1 MKLEEKSKIY
11 QLKKEGYGYKKIASE
26 LGISVSS
33 VQSFLKRNPVDID
46 LLGTCKRCGM
56 TIQSIKG
63 KKRNASIAMA
73 RQVAM
78 FITRDMTTLSLEDVG
93 REFGGKDHTTVLH
106 SIKKVETAM
115 QMDPKLDRDIS
126 ELKENIRKSF

>member
-1 MKLEEKSKIY
+1 MTLEEKSKIY

-33 VQSFLKRNPVDID
+33 VQSFLKRNPVNID

-63 KKRNASIAMA
+63 KKRKQFCCDRCRWDWWNSHIKEVNKKA
-73 RQVAM
+73 
-78 FITRDMTTLSLEDVG
+78 FYTLTCKHCG
-93 REFGGKDHTTVLH
+93 KEFTAYGNQKRVYCCHDCYIKD
-106 SIKKVETAM
+106 KKVTSHE
-115 QMDPKLDRDIS
+115 
-126 ELKENIRKSF
+126 

>member
-1 MKLEEKSKIY
+1 MTLEEKSKIY

-26 LGISVSS
+26 LGVSVSS

-63 KKRNASIAMA
+63 KKRKQFCCDRCRWDWWNSHIKEVNKKA
-73 RQVAM
+73 
-78 FITRDMTTLSLEDVG
+78 FYTLTCKHCG
-93 REFGGKDHTTVLH
+93 KEFTAYGNQKRVYCCHDCYIKD
-106 SIKKVETAM
+106 KKVTSHE
-115 QMDPKLDRDIS
+115 
-126 ELKENIRKSF
+126 

>member
-1 MKLEEKSKIY
+1 MTLEEKSKIY

-63 KKRNASIAMA
+63 KKRKQFCCDRCRWDWWNSHIKEVNKKA
-73 RQVAM
+73 
-78 FITRDMTTLSLEDVG
+78 FYTLNCKYCG
-93 REFGGKDHTTVLH
+93 KEFTAYGNQKRVYCCHDCCVKD
-106 SIKKVETAM
+106 KKVT
-115 QMDPKLDRDIS
+115 I
-126 ELKENIRKSF
+126 NG

>member
-1 MKLEEKSKIY
+1 MTLEEKSKIY
-11 QLKKEGYGYKKIASE
+11 QLKKEGFGYKKIASE

-63 KKRNASIAMA
+63 KKRKQFCCDRCRWDWWNSHIKEVNKKA
-73 RQVAM
+73 
-78 FITRDMTTLSLEDVG
+78 FYTLTCKHCG
-93 REFGGKDHTTVLH
+93 KEFTAYGNQKRVYCCHDCYIKD
-106 SIKKVETAM
+106 KKVTSHE
-115 QMDPKLDRDIS
+115 
-126 ELKENIRKSF
+126 

>member
-1 MKLEEKSKIY
+1 MTLEEKSKIY

-63 KKRNASIAMA
+63 KKRKQFCCDRCRWDWWNSHIKEVNKKA
-73 RQVAM
+73 
-78 FITRDMTTLSLEDVG
+78 FYTLTCKHCG
-93 REFGGKDHTTVLH
+93 KEFTAYGNQKRVYCCHDWYIKD
-106 SIKKVETAM
+106 KKVTSHE
-115 QMDPKLDRDIS
+115 
-126 ELKENIRKSF
+126 

>member
-1 MKLEEKSKIY
+1 MTLEEKSKIY
-11 QLKKEGYGYKKIASE
+11 QLKKEGYGYKKIANE

-63 KKRNASIAMA
+63 KERKQFCCDRCRWDWWNSHIKE
-73 RQVAM
+73 VN
-78 FITRDMTTLSLEDVG
+78 
-93 REFGGKDHTTVLH
+93 
-106 SIKKVETAM
+106 KKVFYTLTCKHCGKEFTAYGN
-115 QMDPKLDRDIS
+115 QKRVYCCHDCYIKDKKVTS
-126 ELKENIRKSF
+126 HE

>member
-1 MKLEEKSKIY
+1 MTLEEKSKIY

-26 LGISVSS
+26 LGISASS

-63 KKRNASIAMA
+63 KKR
-73 RQVAM
+73 RQFCCDRCRWDWWNSHIKEVNKKA
-78 FITRDMTTLSLEDVG
+78 FYTLTCKHCG
-93 REFGGKDHTTVLH
+93 KEFTAYGNQKRVYCCHDCYVKD
-106 SIKKVETAM
+106 KKVTSHE
-115 QMDPKLDRDIS
+115 
-126 ELKENIRKSF
+126 

>member
-1 MKLEEKSKIY
+1 MTLEEKSKIY

-63 KKRNASIAMA
+63 KKRKQFCCDRCRWDWWNSHIKEVNKKA
-73 RQVAM
+73 
-78 FITRDMTTLSLEDVG
+78 FYTLTCKHCG
-93 REFGGKDHTTVLH
+93 KEFTAYGNQKRVYCCHNCYIKD
-106 SIKKVETAM
+106 KKVTSHE
-115 QMDPKLDRDIS
+115 
-126 ELKENIRKSF
+126 

>member
-1 MKLEEKSKIY
+1 MTLEEKSKIY

-63 KKRNASIAMA
+63 KKRKQFCCDRCRWDWWNSHIKEVNKKA
-73 RQVAM
+73 
-78 FITRDMTTLSLEDVG
+78 FYTLTCKHCG
-93 REFGGKDHTTVLH
+93 KEFTVYGNQKRVYCCHDCYIKD
-106 SIKKVETAM
+106 KKVTSHE
-115 QMDPKLDRDIS
+115 
-126 ELKENIRKSF
+126 

>member
-1 MKLEEKSKIY
+1 MTLEEKSKIY

-56 TIQSIKG
+56 TIQSVKG
-63 KKRNASIAMA
+63 KKRKQFCCDRCRWDWWNSHIKEVNKKA
-73 RQVAM
+73 
-78 FITRDMTTLSLEDVG
+78 FYTLTCKHCG
-93 REFGGKDHTTVLH
+93 KEFTAYGNQKRVYCCHDCYIKD
-106 SIKKVETAM
+106 KKVTSHE
-115 QMDPKLDRDIS
+115 
-126 ELKENIRKSF
+126 

>member
-1 MKLEEKSKIY
+1 MTLEEKSKIY

-63 KKRNASIAMA
+63 KKRKQFCCDRCRWDWWNSHIKEVNKKA
-73 RQVAM
+73 
-78 FITRDMTTLSLEDVG
+78 FYTLTCKHCG
-93 REFGGKDHTTVLH
+93 KEFTAYGNQKRVYCCHNCYIKD
-106 SIKKVETAM
+106 KKVPSHE
-115 QMDPKLDRDIS
+115 
-126 ELKENIRKSF
+126 

>member
-1 MKLEEKSKIY
+1 MTLEEKSKIY

-63 KKRNASIAMA
+63 KKRKQFCCNRCRWDWWNSHIKEVNKKA
-73 RQVAM
+73 
-78 FITRDMTTLSLEDVG
+78 FYTLTCKHCG
-93 REFGGKDHTTVLH
+93 KEFTAYGNQKRVYCCHDCYIKD
-106 SIKKVETAM
+106 KKV
-115 QMDPKLDRDIS
+115 IS
-126 ELKENIRKSF
+126 HE

>member
-1 MKLEEKSKIY
+1 MTLEEKSKIY

-33 VQSFLKRNPVDID
+33 VQSFLNRNPVDID

-63 KKRNASIAMA
+63 KKRKQFCCDRCRWDWWNSHIKEVNKKA
-73 RQVAM
+73 
-78 FITRDMTTLSLEDVG
+78 FYTLTCKHCG
-93 REFGGKDHTTVLH
+93 KEFTAYGNQKRVYCCHDCYVKD
-106 SIKKVETAM
+106 KKVTSHE
-115 QMDPKLDRDIS
+115 
-126 ELKENIRKSF
+126 

>member
-1 MKLEEKSKIY
+1 MTLEEKSKIY

-63 KKRNASIAMA
+63 KKRKQFCCDRCRWDWWNSHIKEVNKKA
-73 RQVAM
+73 
-78 FITRDMTTLSLEDVG
+78 FYTLTCKHCG
-93 REFGGKDHTTVLH
+93 KEFTAYGNQKRVYCCHDCY
-106 SIKKVETAM
+106 IKNKKVTSHE
-115 QMDPKLDRDIS
+115 
-126 ELKENIRKSF
+126 

>member
-1 MKLEEKSKIY
+1 MTLEEKSKIY

-63 KKRNASIAMA
+63 KKRKQFCCDRCRWDWWNSHIKEVNKKA
-73 RQVAM
+73 
-78 FITRDMTTLSLEDVG
+78 FYTLTCKHCG
-93 REFGGKDHTTVLH
+93 KEFTAYGNQKRVYCCHDCYIKD
-106 SIKKVETAM
+106 KKV
-115 QMDPKLDRDIS
+115 IS
-126 ELKENIRKSF
+126 HE

>member
-1 MKLEEKSKIY
+1 MTLEEKSKIY

-63 KKRNASIAMA
+63 KKRKQFCCDRCRWDWWNSHIKEVNKKA
-73 RQVAM
+73 
-78 FITRDMTTLSLEDVG
+78 FYTLTCKHCG
-93 REFGGKDHTTVLH
+93 KEFTAYGNQKRVYCCHDCYIKD
-106 SIKKVETAM
+106 KKVASHE
-115 QMDPKLDRDIS
+115 
-126 ELKENIRKSF
+126 